1 MKEFRF
7 ILARGSFMIIASIVS
22 YVPLRTFGLSFIT
35 GCTFLLILRSSFEGV
50 AVTLDFAIVI
60 FILLSLIINL
70 LIYMIIILYN
80 YE

>member
-1 MKEFRF
+1 
-7 ILARGSFMIIASIVS
+7 MIIASIVS

-50 AVTLDFAIVI
+50 AVTLDLGCDIYIII
-60 FILLSLIINL
+60 FIINL
-70 LIYMIIILYN
+70 LIYIFIILYN

>member
-1 MKEFRF
+1 
-7 ILARGSFMIIASIVS
+7 MIIASKVS
-22 YVPLRTFGLSFIT
+22 YMRLRTFGLSFIT

-50 AVTLDFAIVI
+50 VVTLNFAIKI

-70 LIYMIIILYN
+70 LIYIIIILYN